1 MPKIASQSSLPG
13 PNRNATPL
21 PGPKAP
27 GAKAAN
33 ASIAV
38 ANMAQAKD
46 SVVKNQPASHSDVL
60 NTTRAVADDTRL
72 LVLRALQQE
81 SFGVQELCAI
91 MDLAQPALSHHL
103 KVLHEAGL
111 LAKRRE
117 GNSIYY
123 RREPVD
129 ANSLA
134 GALFYHIDK
143 LPLDVALGQRMT
155 KIQQQRRSQGQQF
168 FASNADALSAQQ
180 ARICNSSVYAASAL
194 GMAARHCP
202 TSQRALEVGPGDGHL
217 AQLLAQRFTQVL
229 GIDSS
234 AEMLQQTVKAVGQH
248 PNLRLRCQA
257 FEQLGK
263 SNRFDLIMAS
273 MVVHHVPSPATFFQ
287 TAQQLMRK
295 TSVLLVAELCL
306 HDQQWA
312 KEACGDLWLGFAPQ
326 DLHRWAG
333 AAGLYCQESQYLAQR
348 NGFQIQ
354 LHAFAKRATKNNP

>member
-1 MPKIASQSSLPG
+1 MTKL
-13 PNRNATPL
+13 ATSTVIPSPHRAAPL
-21 PGPKAP
+21 ARADQP
-27 GAKAAN
+27 
-33 ASIAV
+33 
-38 ANMAQAKD
+38 
-46 SVVKNQPASHSDVL
+46 QPADCASRNHLL
-60 NTTRAVADDTRL
+60 NITRAVADATRL
-72 LVLRALQQE
+72 QVLRALQQE

-91 MDLAQPALSHHL
+91 VGLAQPALSHHL
-103 KVLHEAGL
+103 KVLHEAGM

-123 RREPVD
+123 RREPAD

-134 GALFYHIDK
+134 GALFCHIDK
-143 LPLDVALGQRMT
+143 LPLDSELSQRMT
-155 KIQQQRRSQGQQF
+155 AIQQQRRSQGQQF

-194 GMAARHCP
+194 DMAARHCP
-202 TSQRALEVGPGDGHL
+202 ANQRALEVGPGDGHL
-217 AQLLAQRFTQVL
+217 ARLLAEQFTEVL

-234 AEMLQQTVKAVGQH
+234 AEMLQQTAKAVGQQ

-263 SNRFDLIMAS
+263 SNRFDLIVAS

-295 TSVLLVAELCL
+295 SSVLLVAELCL

-312 KEACGDLWLGFAPQ
+312 KEACGDLWLGFTPQ
-326 DLHRWAG
+326 DLQGWAET
-333 AAGLYCQESQYLAQR
+333 AGLQCQESQYLAQR

-354 LHAFAKRATKNNP
+354 LHAFAKRTTSRISNTQ